1 MVRDTL
7 SAILA
12 RASDG
17 EDLAISMKAILIDDG
32 KAAFAIPALIETTTT
47 AALFQFP
54 VLKKLV

>member
-1 MVRDTL
+1 MRDALRT
-7 SAILA
+7 ILA
-12 RASDG
+12 RAPDG
-17 EDLAISMKAILIDDG
+17 EGLAISMKAILIDDG